1 MISQVKEKT
10 NNRCRDQN
18 GIEETTKKKFVVW
31 NIYNPEDDISSSVS
45 YFFIGQYLFSCKWL
59 QLALKD
65 VHALASIICNDVEY
79 SVPIT
84 WRIDNT
90 DTHL

>member
-1 MISQVKEKT
+1 MELKKRQ
-10 NNRCRDQN
+10 
-18 GIEETTKKKFVVW
+18 KKFVVW

-65 VHALASIICNDVEY
+65 VACI
-79 SVPIT
+79 SVNYLKRRGVQCSNYLTYRQHRYTPVIT
-84 WRIDNT
+84 T
-90 DTHL
+90 Q